1 MAKDLTTT
9 ISNWTNSTATGQT
22 KYVQGIQGTT
32 VDPTQLAIRAQ
43 SALLANFTQSVT
55 SGRWANR
62 LAAAGKAKWE
72 TNAVAKAQNWSTGVT
87 SGETAYATAMQTWLP
102 RIQSAAAAVRN
113 MPSGTLA
120 ASQARSAAF
129 MTALYNAKRGI

>member
-9 ISNWTNSTATGQT
+9 VSNWTAGAGAGQQ
-22 KYVQGIQGTT
+22 KYVQGIEGTT

-43 SALLANFTQSVT
+43 GALVANFTQSVT

-62 LAAAGKAKWE
+62 LAAAGKAKWQ
-72 TNAVAKAQNWSTGVT
+72 TNAVNKAGNWSTGIA
-87 SGETAYATAMQTWLP
+87 SGEQAYMQAMQTWLP

-113 MPSGTLA
+113 MPSGTLS

-129 MTALYNAKRGI
+129 MAALYNAKRGG

>member
-9 ISNWTNSTATGQT
+9 VSNWTNGASAGQG
-22 KYVQGIQGTT
+22 KYVQGIEGTT

-43 SALLANFTQSVT
+43 TALLSNFTQAVT

-62 LAAAGKAKWE
+62 LAAAGKAKWQ
-72 TNAVAKAQNWSTGVT
+72 TNAIAKAGNWSTGIA

-102 RIQSAAAAVRN
+102 RIQSAAATVRN

-129 MTALYNAKRGI
+129 MAALYNAKRGG

>member
-1 MAKDLTTT
+1 MAKDLGTTV
-9 ISNWTNSTATGQT
+9 SNWTAGAAAGQG
-22 KYVQGIQGTT
+22 KYVQGIEGTA

-43 SALLANFTQSVT
+43 AALLANFTQSVT
-55 SGRWANR
+55 SGRWASQ
-62 LAAAGKAKWE
+62 LGKAGKAKWQA
-72 TNAVAKAQNWSTGVT
+72 NAVAKAGNWSTGVAA
-87 SGETAYATAMQTWLP
+87 GEQAYSTAMQTWLP

-129 MTALYNAKRGI
+129 MATLYNAKRS